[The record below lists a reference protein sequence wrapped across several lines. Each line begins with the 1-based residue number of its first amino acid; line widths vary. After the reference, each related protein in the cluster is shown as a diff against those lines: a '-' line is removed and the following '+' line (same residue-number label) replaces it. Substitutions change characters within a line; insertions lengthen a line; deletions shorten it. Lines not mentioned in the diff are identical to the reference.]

1 MADIAAPSAYAG
13 VCSPRRPSR
22 PRTQRDDLR
31 RMARERM
38 DPATVRFATWKE
50 DGVTDTAG
58 SLGGRAAL
66 VTGGG
71 TGIGLGCAARLAAD
85 GAVVTI
91 CGRRGDVLQAAAEQ
105 LGESGRFVVCD
116 VQDEEQVG
124 AAVAAA
130 AEPLGGLHIVVVNAG
145 GGLTAGPIVTGDV
158 AGWRSQLD
166 VNVIGAFLDDQAR
179 RPGDRPLGGGAIVAI
194 SSIAGSHTHRHLA
207 AYSVS
212 KAALDMLVRNAADEL
227 GEFGVRVNAVRPGL
241 VPTDASQ
248 PLDADPA
255 TRADYIAQMPLGRT
269 GTIEESPRRC
279 ASLPATSRRGSPG
292 SPSVWTA
299 ATACAAGRTSTD

>member
-1 MADIAAPSAYAG
+1 M
-13 VCSPRRPSR
+13 
-22 PRTQRDDLR
+22 
-31 RMARERM
+31 
-38 DPATVRFATWKE
+38 
-50 DGVTDTAG
+50 TDTAG
-58 SLGGRAAL
+58 SLDGRAAL

-91 CGRRGDVLQAAAEQ
+91 CGRRREVLQAAAEQ
-105 LGESGRFVVCD
+105 LGERGRFVVCD
-116 VQDEEQVG
+116 VQDENQVG

-166 VNVIGAFLDDQAR
+166 VNVIGAFLTIKHAA
-179 RPGDRPLGGGAIVAI
+179 PAIAGSGGGAIVAI

-255 TRADYIAQMPLGRT
+255 TRADSVEEDLT
-269 GTIEESPRRC
+269 GTIRHLLDPQHVVLPAAWMPTEQPHQRRVAAHQLTRQPPRHRLHHRAVTQLHDMTVRPSPPRLSPARR
-279 ASLPATSRRGSPG
+279 ASLDSIDERR
-292 SPSVWTA
+292 
-299 ATACAAGRTSTD
+299 RQ

>member
-1 MADIAAPSAYAG
+1 M
-13 VCSPRRPSR
+13 V
-22 PRTQRDDLR
+22 TDDNTRASLR
-31 RMARERM
+31 RSR
-38 DPATVRFATWKE
+38 
-50 DGVTDTAG
+50 
-58 SLGGRAAL
+58 GRAAL

-71 TGIGLGCAARLAAD
+71 TGIGLGCAKRLAAD
-85 GAVVTI
+85 GAIVTI
-91 CGRRGDVLQAAAEQ
+91 CGRRRDALAAAAAEI
-105 LGESGRFVVCD
+105 GERGRFVVCD
-116 VQDEEQVG
+116 VQDEDQVA

-130 AEPLGGLHIVVVNAG
+130 AEPLGGLHITVVNAG

-166 VNVIGAFLDDQAR
+166 VNVIGSFLTIKHAAPVIAR
-179 RPGDRPLGGGAIVAI
+179 SGGGSIVAI

-248 PLDADPA
+248 PLDADPG
-255 TRADYIAQMPLGRT
+255 RAPT
-269 GTIEESPRRC
+269 
-279 ASLPATSRRGSPG
+279 TSRRCRSAHRHRRRHRRCGALPG
-292 SPSVWTA
+292 RRRGLVDHRPVVRRRRRAQPAPRSGP
-299 ATACAAGRTSTD
+299 GRADRGDVPPDGRVDDAWRHE